1 MFSLRHRLILSL
13 LLLLIF
19 LFVTP
24 VVQAMP
30 ADITGHWVEDSVK
43 SLIDQGILNGY
54 PDGSFRPDQSITRAE
69 LAKTLAIAYEFKA
82 CRSPK
87 VNSPIRKGTGRKIIL
102 KL

>member
-1 MFSLRHRLILSL
+1 MFSLRHRLILPL

-24 VVQAMP
+24 VVHAVP
-30 ADITGHWVEDSVK
+30 TDVTGHWVEDSVNE
-43 SLIDQGILNGY
+43 LIDQGILHGY

-69 LAKTLAIAYEFKA
+69 LAKHWPLPTGSRVLAE
-82 CRSPK
+82 K
-87 VNSPIRKGTGRKIIL
+87 VNSPIQRATGRKVTS